1 MVSDLQRATD
11 ALRNAANSFENFSR
25 ILSRSGNSTVAQTNG
40 RANEIANFLQNHGHL
55 LQSASAATGGSPVL
69 APQAST
75 GTQAAPVASARSPSV
90 AVEDSAGQAKKIS
103 KRQKKL
109 MKQARDP
116 DAPKRP
122 PNAYLLFQNEVRADM
137 KERFPELAYRELLG
151 KVADAWKGL
160 SEEDRKVSRRAAA
173 SRRIS
178 VAHSKLTWVRRPI
191 GVRGQDDR
199 SDEEMGR

>member
-1 MVSDLQRATD
+1 MVGDLQRATD

-25 ILSRSGNSTVAQTNG
+25 ILSRTSNPTVAQTNG

-55 LQSASAATGGSPVL
+55 LQPAPAGTGGSPVL

-75 GTQAAPVASARSPSV
+75 GAQGAPVASARSLSV
-90 AVEDSAGQAKKIS
+90 APDDAEGQAKKIS

-122 PNAYLLFQNEVRADM
+122 PNAYLLFQNEVRTDM
-137 KERFPELAYRELLG
+137 KERFPELAYRDLLG
-151 KVADAWKGL
+151 KIADAWKGL
-160 SEEDRKVSRRAAA
+160 SEEDKKVSDCE
-173 SRRIS
+173 
-178 VAHSKLTWVRRPI
+178 AHLCTDFIVDIKLTWLRNPLGI
-191 GVRGQDDR
+191 
-199 SDEEMGR
+199 

>member
-25 ILSRSGNSTVAQTNG
+25 ILSRTSNPTVAQSNG

-55 LQSASAATGGSPVL
+55 LQPAPAGTGGSPVL
-69 APQAST
+69 APPAST
-75 GTQAAPVASARSPSV
+75 GTQAAPAASVRSPSV
-90 AVEDSAGQAKKIS
+90 APDEAEGQAKKIS

-137 KERFPELAYRELLG
+137 KERFPELAYRDLLG
-151 KVADAWKGL
+151 KIADAWKGL
-160 SEEDRKVSRRAAA
+160 SEEDKKVSTPRA
-173 SRRIS
+173 
-178 VAHSKLTWVRRPI
+178 
-191 GVRGQDDR
+191 R
-199 SDEEMGR
+199 S